1 MEIKSEMERK
11 GEEEEKETARAK
23 TKREEES
30 KKKRKNEAV
39 DPVSGG
45 CRRVRMDQPRDLW
58 DSTV

>member
-1 MEIKSEMERK
+1 MEERKKREEERK
-11 GEEEEKETARAK
+11 G
-23 TKREEES
+23 REREREMIQREGES

-58 DSTV
+58 DSTVYT